1 MRFGDVFDLFFKI
14 ILLIL
19 AIIIIVW
26 ELQLLF
32 GGSPTVEE
40 LLIGII
46 FIIGGFVFNHHR
58 EIGVIKNEMKHN
70 FLNIKNSFDSIKQDI
85 SSIKKD
91 INLIKKRLKV

>member
-58 EIGVIKNEMKHN
+58 EIGVIKSEMKHN
-70 FLNIKNSFDSIKQDI
+70 FLNIKNSLDSIKQDI
-85 SSIKKD
+85 NSIKKD
-91 INLIKKRLKV
+91 MSLIKKRLKI